1 MLTAVVS
8 VILTVLSL
16 LFLKPLCVLF
26 GATDTIMPYALEY
39 GYIIVFGFPF
49 YAFSMGFNSVLRAD
63 GSPVYAMMATLSGAI
78 LNMILD
84 PIFIF
89 VFKMGVS
96 GAAIAT
102 VMGQVF
108 SCIITL
114 LYLKKFKCILLT
126 KDCLIIQGSICTKVC
141 SLGISSFVMQLAATI
156 VITVM
161 NNVLVKYGAVSKY
174 GSEIPMTTL
183 GITMKVNQIITGIV
197 IGIAVGSQ
205 PIIGYNYGAGKM
217 NRVRKTYLLAITCG
231 TIVMGIGT
239 ILFQLFPHAIIGIF
253 GSESALYNEFAV
265 KCLTIF
271 LLLIVLN
278 GFQLCTGIFFQ
289 AIGKPVQAT
298 LISLSRQVLF
308 LLPALLILPRFL
320 GVEGALWAGPVGD
333 ACAFVLALIFG
344 IIELRRIKQIK

>member
-1 MLTAVVS
+1 
-8 VILTVLSL
+8 
-16 LFLKPLCVLF
+16 
-26 GATDTIMPYALEY
+26 
-39 GYIIVFGFPF
+39 
-49 YAFSMGFNSVLRAD
+49 
-63 GSPVYAMMATLSGAI
+63 
-78 LNMILD
+78 
-84 PIFIF
+84 
-89 VFKMGVS
+89 
-96 GAAIAT
+96 
-102 VMGQVF
+102 
-108 SCIITL
+108 
-114 LYLKKFKCILLT
+114 
-126 KDCLIIQGSICTKVC
+126 
-141 SLGISSFVMQLAATI
+141 MQLAATI
-156 VITVM
+156 IITVM